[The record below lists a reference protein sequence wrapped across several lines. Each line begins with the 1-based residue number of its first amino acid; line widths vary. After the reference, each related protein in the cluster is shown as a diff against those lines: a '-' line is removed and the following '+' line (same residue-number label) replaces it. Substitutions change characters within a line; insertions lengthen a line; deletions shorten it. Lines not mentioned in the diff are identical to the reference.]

1 MSDQGENGQAERRQ
15 LVATEVEKL
24 TKHLESVGLDQA
36 KASVGEVLEAM
47 LVVARTHP
55 DEGVRTEYGAAL
67 FGLWATL
74 GTCQGILSEMADDT
88 PDVVH

>member
-15 LVATEVEKL
+15 LVAAEVEKL

-47 LVVARTHP
+47 LVVARTLLMRVCGP
-55 DEGVRTEYGAAL
+55 ST
-67 FGLWATL
+67 GLRCLAC
-74 GTCQGILSEMADDT
+74 G
-88 PDVVH
+88 PR